1 MSTSGPGTFRW
12 RRWRKG
18 DSNDENDDD
27 DDDKDDE
34 PRCSVRERTRERN
47 DRVLRCFFSVA
58 AADSTRARKGGTGL
72 LECIMHA
79 KWRGF
84 LEITGAAPLPDE
96 GVLR

>member
-1 MSTSGPGTFRW
+1 MSKTQSSRTKDIPMMTFGKSGFDDCDW
-12 RRWRKG
+12 RRSRSRRK
-18 DSNDENDDD
+18 
-27 DDDKDDE
+27 
-34 PRCSVRERTRERN
+34 RTRERN
-47 DRVLRCFFSVA
+47 DRVLRSFRSRWLIRR
-58 AADSTRARKGGTGL
+58 RAGGIPEL